1 MNIHRLLNKIIDKK
15 NLTKEESM
23 ILMEEMLKGELPLSQ
38 IAAIL
43 TALTMKGETVEEIL
57 GFITIMRKNMVK
69 VKTKGTVIDTC
80 GTGGDGKGT
89 FNISTAAALVA
100 AGAGIMVAKHG
111 NRKASSL
118 CGSADVLEELGIKI
132 NLTRKQAEEMLIRTK
147 FVFLFV
153 PLFHPLIKHI
163 GMVRRELKIRTV
175 FNLLG
180 PFISPAGVK
189 RQIIGVP
196 NLKIA
201 NILSQVALNLNYEK
215 LFILHSRDGLDEI
228 SVYAPTDVIE
238 VVGKKLRKFTITPQ
252 EYGIEYFK
260 SDFSLKGGDAKANA
274 EIIRDILKGKL
285 GPERDAVLL
294 NSAAA
299 LTVSG
304 LTEKI
309 GEGIEWAIE
318 SIDKGYAKEVLGKVI
333 NYAK

>member
-1 MNIHRLLNKIIDKK
+1 
-15 NLTKEESM
+15 M

-43 TALTMKGETVEEIL
+43 TALSMKGEIVEEIL
-57 GFITIMRKNMVK
+57 GFITVMRKNMVK

-89 FNISTAAALVA
+89 FNISTAAALVV

-132 NLTRKQAEEMLIRTK
+132 NLTHKQAEEMLIKTK
-147 FVFLFV
+147 FVFLFA
-153 PLFHPLIKHI
+153 PLFHPLMKYV
-163 GMVRRELKIRTV
+163 GMVRKELKIRTV

-180 PFISPAGVK
+180 PFVSPAGVK

-201 NILSQVALNLNYEK
+201 KTLSQVALNLDYEK

-228 SVYAPTDVIE
+228 SIYAPTDVFE

-252 EYGIEYFK
+252 EYGIEYFRAG
-260 SDFSLKGGDAKANA
+260 FSLKGGDAKANA

-309 GEGIEWAIE
+309 GEGIERAKE